1 MTGKITENGMDVA
14 IRPMTEAD
22 RPVAKRICHSAFG
35 AFLRAPDP
43 ENFWMDRDYV
53 YGRFGAEH
61 VASFVAEADG
71 EVVGSNFAT
80 RWGSVGFFG
89 PVTIRPDLWDTGL
102 GQRLVGAACDTFTA
116 WGIRQAGLFTFADS
130 AKHAWIYGRFGFH
143 PRFLT
148 AIMAAPAQAGGGAG
162 WSRYGDLPDAQR
174 AAAEKAVNDIA
185 EELYPGLDLSG
196 EIRTA
201 TARGLGDA
209 LLTWDSG
216 SRLAGFAICHWGSDS
231 EAGAGCCFVKFG
243 AARTGP
249 GGEERFSRLL
259 DACRALAAAAGQPN
273 VLAGVNLAREEAYRH
288 MLGRGF
294 RTQMQGVS
302 MHWPNEAAY
311 SRSGL
316 FVLDDWR

>member
-1 MTGKITENGMDVA
+1 MDVA

-22 RPVAKRICHSAFG
+22 RSAAKRICHAAFG
-35 AFLRAPDP
+35 TFLGAPDP

-71 EVVGSNFAT
+71 AVVGSNFAT

-89 PVTIRPDLWDTGL
+89 PLSIRPNQWNGGL
-102 GQRLVGAACDTFTA
+102 GQRLVGAACDAFAA
-116 WGIRQAGLFTFADS
+116 WGIRHAGLFTFADS
-130 AKHAWIYGRFGFH
+130 AKHAWTYGKFGFH

-148 AIMAAPAQAGGGAG
+148 AIMAAPARAGSGAS
-162 WSRYGDLPDAQR
+162 WTRYGDLPEGQR
-174 AAAEKAVNDIA
+174 AAAEAAARDLT
-185 EELYPGLDLSG
+185 EGLYPDLDLSG
-196 EIRTA
+196 EIRTVA
-201 TARGLGDA
+201 ARGLGDTV
-209 LLTWDSG
+209 LTWDG
-216 SRLAGFAICHWGSDS
+216 DSRLAGFAICQLGPTS
-231 EAGAGCCFVKFG
+231 EAGEGCCFVKFG
-243 AARTGP
+243 AARP
-249 GGEERFSRLL
+249 GAGAEERFSRLL
-259 DACRALAAAAGQPN
+259 DACDAFAAEARQPH

-294 RTQMQGVS
+294 RTQIQGVA
-302 MHWPNEAAY
+302 MHRPNEPGY